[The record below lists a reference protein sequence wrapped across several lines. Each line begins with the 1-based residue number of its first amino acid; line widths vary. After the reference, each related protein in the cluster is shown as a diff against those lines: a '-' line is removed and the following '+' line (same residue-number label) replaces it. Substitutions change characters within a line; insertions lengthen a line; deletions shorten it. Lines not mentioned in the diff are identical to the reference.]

1 MNDIVIY
8 TYTYRYTHTH
18 IHIYDIVP
26 WICLLRVQRNLVP
39 KVSLSQE
46 LDCIPSYSRI
56 RGVSN
61 PLSIRMELSNQAA
74 AGAEG
79 RGRLLYSRGVLGL
92 FTV

>member
-1 MNDIVIY
+1 MDMSSVCPGRAIA
-8 TYTYRYTHTH
+8 
-18 IHIYDIVP
+18 
-26 WICLLRVQRNLVP
+26 RVQRNLVP
-39 KVSLSQE
+39 QVSLSQE
-46 LDCIPSYSRI
+46 LDYIPSYSRI
-56 RGVSN
+56 RGVFK